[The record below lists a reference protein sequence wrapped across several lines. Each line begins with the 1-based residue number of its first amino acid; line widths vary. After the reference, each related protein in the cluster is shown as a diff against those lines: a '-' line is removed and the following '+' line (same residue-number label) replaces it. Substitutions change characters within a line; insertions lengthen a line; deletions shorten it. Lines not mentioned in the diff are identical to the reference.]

1 MRRTGG
7 APRWAGNPWRITRTG
22 SGGGLCRGTPDEPRP
37 EGKRHGR
44 LRPETGS
51 ASSDSRQPTADS
63 RQAREAAGAAPA
75 ELPTA
80 LVAVAVAIACL

>member
-1 MRRTGG
+1 MGAF
-7 APRWAGNPWRITRTG
+7 APRR
-22 SGGGLCRGTPDEPRP
+22 GGVVRQPTADSRQP
-37 EGKRHGR
+37 
-44 LRPETGS
+44 T
-51 ASSDSRQPTADS
+51 ADSRQPTADS

>member
-1 MRRTGG
+1 MGAF
-7 APRWAGNPWRITRTG
+7 APRR
-22 SGGGLCRGTPDEPRP
+22 GGVVRQPT
-37 EGKRHGR
+37 
-44 LRPETGS
+44 
-51 ASSDSRQPTADS
+51 ADSRQPTADN